1 MVHVDQLH
9 EELARAE
16 RHRDGCEAAPA
27 HRRLDARLADAR
39 EQMSVAL
46 LSLTVIIST
55 AIGWQAEFIT
65 CTVGDTIRVRG
76 VDEAAPN

>member
-1 MVHVDQLH
+1 MSDRTGASRPLTGDLPTHASSL
-9 EELARAE
+9 
-16 RHRDGCEAAPA
+16 
-27 HRRLDARLADAR
+27 
-39 EQMSVAL
+39 SVAL

-65 CTVGDTIRVRG
+65 CPVGDTIRVRG

>member
-1 MVHVDQLH
+1 MPNGTAMDIRL
-9 EELARAE
+9 
-16 RHRDGCEAAPA
+16 
-27 HRRLDARLADAR
+27 HRRIEALTRDLPMHASSMTA
-39 EQMSVAL
+39 AL
-46 LSLTVIIST
+46 LSLTVIISR